1 MFEVNVK
8 PYRWLCHVCRAPNE
22 ANAERCASCGFPS
35 EASALDIERERRA
48 RGEAPDHALTRD
60 LAREANEWR
69 LSPIGAK
76 VRRLVLG
83 ALALI
88 TVLFA
93 RLAPMDSTAEW
104 AVLGLLGIAMLVPV
118 LSKDT
123 KR

>member
-1 MFEVNVK
+1 
-8 PYRWLCHVCRAPNE
+8 
-22 ANAERCASCGFPS
+22 
-35 EASALDIERERRA
+35 
-48 RGEAPDHALTRD
+48 
-60 LAREANEWR
+60 
-69 LSPIGAK
+69 
-76 VRRLVLG
+76 
-83 ALALI
+83 LI